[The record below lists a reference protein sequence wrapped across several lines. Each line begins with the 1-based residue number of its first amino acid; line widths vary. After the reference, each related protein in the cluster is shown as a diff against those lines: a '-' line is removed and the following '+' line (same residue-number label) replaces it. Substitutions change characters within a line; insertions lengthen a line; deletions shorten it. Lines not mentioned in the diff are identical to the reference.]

1 MVVLSEIPEG
11 SSSSHVPPSSTHG
24 HSSSTDDHRY
34 DVFLSFRGVD
44 TRHSFTDHLHKAL
57 IDANIN
63 TFLDDEEIETG
74 EDLKPELETAIKAS
88 QASIIVLSKNYAFS
102 TWCLD
107 ELVLILEQRMTSN
120 HIVIPIFYHVEPT
133 HVRKQQSS
141 FGDAMAKHK
150 QTMEEETNVNKRSQW
165 AQKMD
170 RWNKALIEVANLKGN
185 DANGRLETEFIE
197 EVVKDI
203 HRRLHIHLRSI
214 GPQLIGMENHINFV
228 TSWLK
233 DASSHTTDILT
244 IYGIGGIGKTS
255 LAKHVYG
262 LYSHE
267 FHTSSYIE
275 DITRKCNGKF
285 NGLLDLQEQL
295 CNDISKSSSIKV
307 HDVSVYTAKIENAL
321 ARKRVFLVLDDIS
334 TLVQLD
340 ALLGSKGF
348 LPGSKVIITTKDSW
362 LTESCSLF
370 KTNIKPKHERHLLR
384 GLDYF
389 ASLQL
394 LCSHA
399 FMCNQPKVGYEEVSD
414 KLVMYC
420 KGHPLALEV
429 LGKSLHNRDVSYWEG
444 CIKGLKKEI
453 SSPINNVLKMS
464 FESLPS
470 KNDKE
475 LFKHIACFFVGTDR
489 DFTETILEACDINTR
504 SGITNLIDRCLLNI
518 GFNNELR
525 MHQLVQEMGRFEVRQ
540 ESLDKPWKRSRL
552 WCHKESFR
560 VLKQK
565 KGKGNLVGLSLDM
578 RMLEK
583 EKLCASFELKT
594 DAFNNMDKLR
604 LLQLNYVHMNGSYE
618 NFPKEISWLCMHGY
632 PLQSLPLNLP
642 IQNLVALDLSYSNIK
657 SFVGC
662 YSNPQRFNVDAVS
675 KNLLFFICLYW
686 LFYFLFAD
694 GLLRKQFPNPMLGDA
709 NHPTSPL
716 SHLYGIGLM
725 LLLLYSNPQRL
736 ETWKKLDGSCLKE
749 KRLLGSLKILNLSFC
764 KQLHSLGEFDQLP
777 ALERLIVR
785 NCIGLVEV
793 CESIEQCVDLIFIDL
808 SYCKKLERLPR
819 NIGMLKNVKT
829 MLLDGCSLGES
840 QIQIRDTDSLEL
852 GKANNI
858 DINTR
863 TSSPAFVGAIPSD
876 LKLFASSLPSSLV
889 SLSLANSNLSTK
901 SFPMDWSCLSML
913 KELYLDGNP
922 INSMPSCV
930 RTLPR
935 LEILSMEN
943 CKKLK
948 SVEHPPCTLSRL
960 LFSVNGDLQGKVVF
974 DPEMSPLELS
984 PRRVASAAF
993 SYEFE
998 GIIKIQPM
1006 VCVEEKVLRSL
1017 GWSNLDFLNERHL
1030 GANSQEFG
1038 TQTMYYE
1045 FGIFSTKYE
1054 GEEMPSWFRHR
1065 SVGPSISFTIP
1076 SSSSSSPYNLLTR
1089 LNFCFSA
1096 DTLKPPDDCFPVPYG
1111 QFPLWPMMTISNITK
1126 NRMWIYERYTD
1137 RYCVGGKCWVVLSHW
1152 MFGMNEMEAGDHV
1165 TITVTLPYNEFVK
1178 ECGVSFV
1185 YDNGEEED
1193 VLGYYKSWNHII
1205 GGDLSPFQTTTGQY
1219 ILNHLRF
1226 FVSGIYLFPYHH
1238 KFVPDGP
1245 DFQAQKELWFRAL
1258 SPRKPG
1264 INGGAHEAYFLTPK
1278 PFLSSHEQQ
1287 LYTTKY

>member
-1 MVVLSEIPEG
+1 
-11 SSSSHVPPSSTHG
+11 
-24 HSSSTDDHRY
+24 
-34 DVFLSFRGVD
+34 
-44 TRHSFTDHLHKAL
+44 
-57 IDANIN
+57 
-63 TFLDDEEIETG
+63 
-74 EDLKPELETAIKAS
+74 
-88 QASIIVLSKNYAFS
+88 
-102 TWCLD
+102 
-107 ELVLILEQRMTSN
+107 
-120 HIVIPIFYHVEPT
+120 
-133 HVRKQQSS
+133 
-141 FGDAMAKHK
+141 MAKHRHM
-150 QTMEEETNVNKRSQW
+150 MEAETNANKRSQW

-170 RWNKALIEVANLKGN
+170 RWNKALTQAADLKGN
-185 DANGRLETEFIE
+185 DVNGSFRLETEFIE

-203 HRRLHIHLRSI
+203 HRRLHVHLRSV
-214 GPQLIGMENHINFV
+214 GPQLIGMKNHINFV

-233 DASSHTTDILT
+233 DGSSHTADILT

-275 DITRKCNGKF
+275 DITRKCDGKF

-295 CNDISKSSSIKV
+295 CNDILKTSSIKV
-307 HDVSVYTAKIENAL
+307 HDVSAYTAKIENAL

-340 ALLGSKGF
+340 ALLGSKGIH
-348 LPGSKVIITTKDSW
+348 PGSKIIITTKDSW

-384 GLDYF
+384 GLAVI
-389 ASLQL
+389 ASQQL

-399 FMCNQPKVGYEEVSD
+399 FMSYQPKVGYEEVSD
-414 KLVMYC
+414 KLVKYC
-420 KGHPLALEV
+420 EGHPLALEV
-429 LGKSLHNRDVSYWEG
+429 LGKSLHNRDVAYWEG
-444 CIKGLKKEI
+444 
-453 SSPINNVLKMS
+453 VL
-464 FESLPS
+464 
-470 KNDKE
+470 
-475 LFKHIACFFVGTDR
+475 R
-489 DFTETILEACDINTR
+489 
-504 SGITNLIDRCLLNI
+504 
-518 GFNNELR
+518 
-525 MHQLVQEMGRFEVRQ
+525 
-540 ESLDKPWKRSRL
+540 
-552 WCHKESFR
+552 
-560 VLKQK
+560 QK
-565 KGKGNLVGLSLDM
+565 KCKGNLVGLSLDM

-604 LLQLNYVHMNGSYE
+604 LLQLSYVHMNGSYE
-618 NFPKEISWLCMHGY
+618 NFPKKIRWLCMHGY
-632 PLQSLPLNLP
+632 PLQYLPLNLP

-662 YSNPQRFNVDAVS
+662 YSNPQRFNVAAVS
-675 KNLLFFICLYW
+675 KNLLFCIFLYW

-694 GLLRKQFPNPMLGDA
+694 GLLRKQFLNTMLGAA

-793 CESIEQCVDLIFIDL
+793 CESIEQCVDLVFIDL

-819 NIGMLKNVKT
+819 NIGMLKNVQK

-948 SVEHPPCTLSRL
+948 SVENPPRTLSRL

-1030 GANSQEFG
+1030 GANSREFG

-1076 SSSSSSPYNLLTR
+1076 SSSSPYNLLTR

-1137 RYCVGGKCWVVLSHW
+1137 RYCVGGRCWVVLSHW
-1152 MFGMNEMEAGDHV
+1152 MFGMNEMEVGDHV
-1165 TITVTLPYNEFVK
+1165 TITVTLPHDEHVK
-1178 ECGVSFV
+1178 ECGVSLV
-1185 YDNGEEED
+1185 YDDGEEEEED

-1226 FVSGIYLFPYHH
+1226 FVSGIHLFPYHR

-1264 INGGAHEAYFLTPK
+1264 IIGGAHEGEGESSRSTQPVFSSIERGVINNLCVRPMVLWLELRICRSLILQCITIIREFVMHFEIRGTPFTISGKVLAYTLFGAYYIEASGDCAILIIDPQNLLRGSEELMEVDDTEPMKMVISYLGYVSYVAKMSLTSYAVESPGRIRM
-1278 PFLSSHEQQ
+1278 
-1287 LYTTKY
+1287 LYSISIHLEDKVNLWGWGIATHPP